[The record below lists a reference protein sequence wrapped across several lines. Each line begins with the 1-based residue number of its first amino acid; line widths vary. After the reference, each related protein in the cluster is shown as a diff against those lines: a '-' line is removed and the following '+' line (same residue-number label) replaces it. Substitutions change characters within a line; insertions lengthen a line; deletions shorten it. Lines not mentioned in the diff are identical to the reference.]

1 MYWVKRVRREL
12 MAYSSLQLRRTELLE
27 RLRTMD
33 EGITPRISKLD
44 DMPRAKSGRPNSTVE
59 FMAVKRE
66 EDRQVIEW
74 ELKVTERLLDPIE
87 RGLKVLSD
95 LEREVI
101 NLVYFNFD
109 VPEHEIAN
117 SLGLSQVQ
125 FEDIKLNA
133 LSILDVH
140 LMKPKRTELYN
151 RYG

>member
-12 MAYSSLQLRRTELLE
+12 MTYNSLKLRRAELLE
-27 RLRTMD
+27 RLRSLD
-33 EGITPRISKLD
+33 EGITPRTSKLD
-44 DMPRAKSGRPNSTVE
+44 DMPRAKGGLSNSTVE

-74 ELKVTERLLDPIE
+74 ELKVSQRLLDPIE
-87 RGLKVLSD
+87 RGLKALSV

-101 NLVYFNFD
+101 NRVYFNFD
-109 VPEHEIAN
+109 VSEHEIAS

-133 LSILDVH
+133 LSILDVYM
-140 LMKPKRTELYN
+140 MKPRRTII
-151 RYG
+151 G